1 MGPAGLHHFGLC
13 LVFHISRSL
22 AMPLSSYGSLEGST
36 DEEDFSSIDFSVSTA
51 VIPTKYQTPAADP
64 SQVETGFPKE
74 LVSYLEENLLLI
86 LVGTSLSFL
95 FLLIA
100 CGAFILS
107 RKRKVNSYYPS
118 SFPSKMY
125 VDRLDKT
132 GGAEPFN
139 EVQEKA
145 APEQACEAVD
155 SHRQLQ
161 AEILRA
167 ASSLRTPNKK
177 LHAAEGSEPRPKAAD
192 HRSEDSSEPDGSI
205 SGQQQLPSLPE
216 EEQEEEAPPDSRA
229 DGAGSEKLDPAG
241 QSFRKEDSGEAWTG
255 RGLRPSSLH
264 IHNDTATLQLIA
276 GEKTAF

>member
-1 MGPAGLHHFGLC
+1 MGPAGLHPFGLC

-22 AMPLSSYGSLEGST
+22 ATPLSSYGSLEGST
-36 DEEDFSSIDFSVSTA
+36 DEEEFSSVAISVSTA
-51 VIPTKYQTPAADP
+51 VVPTKHRTTPADP
-64 SQVETGFPKE
+64 SQAETGFPKE

-86 LVGTSLSFL
+86 LVGTTLSFL
-95 FLLIA
+95 FLLIT

-132 GGAEPFN
+132 GGAKPFN

-145 APEQACEAVD
+145 APEQECEPLD

-177 LHAAEGSEPRPKAAD
+177 TAESSEPRPKAAD
-192 HRSEDSSEPDGSI
+192 HRSEDSSKPDGSI
-205 SGQQQLPSLPE
+205 VDQQLPSLPE
-216 EEQEEEAPPDSRA
+216 EEQEEAPDSRA
-229 DGAGSEKLDPAG
+229 AGARSATLDPAEQPFG
-241 QSFRKEDSGEAWTG
+241 KEDLREASTG